1 MVREQLRCRSNRGLG
16 SCFSIYL
23 VVKSPHLASNDTM
36 AEEGVVRDSKVS
48 QMTTEQRQMS
58 RQHIFVVN
66 GAPAFLD
73 LVRALFQEEDYNVTT
88 TNFVP
93 RTFDHIQALSPD
105 LLLVDLVLG
114 EQAGWDLLDRLQA
127 EALTRGV
134 PVIVL
139 STDLRLLDRAR
150 SLETPGGNRRFLDKP
165 FDIDTLLALV
175 RELIGPA

>member
-1 MVREQLRCRSNRGLG
+1 MWKEEAVSETIVRE
-16 SCFSIYL
+16 
-23 VVKSPHLASNDTM
+23 
-36 AEEGVVRDSKVS
+36 
-48 QMTTEQRQMS
+48 MTPEQRQMA

-73 LVRALFQEEDYNVTT
+73 LVRALFQDENYNVTT

-93 RTFDHIQALSPD
+93 RTFDQIQALAPD

-114 EQAGWDLLDRLQA
+114 EQAGWDLLDRLQS
-127 EALTRGV
+127 EATTRGV

-139 STDLRLLDRAR
+139 STDPSLLERAR
-150 SLETPGGNRRFLDKP
+150 ALDTPDVQRRFLDKP
-165 FDIDTLLALV
+165 FDIDALLELV

>member
-1 MVREQLRCRSNRGLG
+1 MSETMVRRMTSEQ
-16 SCFSIYL
+16 
-23 VVKSPHLASNDTM
+23 KQM
-36 AEEGVVRDSKVS
+36 A
-48 QMTTEQRQMS
+48 

-93 RTFDHIQALSPD
+93 RTFDQIQALGPD
-105 LLLVDLVLG
+105 LLLVDLVVG
-114 EQAGWDLLDRLQA
+114 EQAGWDLLDRLQS
-127 EALTRGV
+127 EAITRGV

-139 STDLRLLDRAR
+139 STDPALLDRAR
-150 SLETPGGNRRFLDKP
+150 DLDTPGGTRRFLDKP
-165 FDIDTLLALV
+165 FDIDALLDLT